1 MPRDHVDTLAEVAER
16 YRFTERWLRDFIRK
30 HNIPVFH
37 TGKQIRFDGL
47 AIAALEEALRRPY
60 YSASSSEKSDR
71 APIKSPG
78 PSRGSAYERLLNLEN
93 SLSRVKKAPRSRL
106 VFSGNNSM
114 EDQNIEP
121 IGHSPK
127 SRKPI

>member
-1 MPRDHVDTLAEVAER
+1 MPRDRADTLAEVAER

-47 AIAALEEALRRPY
+47 AIAALEEALRRPCH
-60 YSASSSEKSDR
+60 SVSNSEKTDR
-71 APIKSPG
+71 APIRSRG
-78 PSRGSAYERLLNLEN
+78 PSRGSAYERLLNLES
-93 SLSRVKKAPRSRL
+93 SLSRVKKPRRSKPD
-106 VFSGNNSM
+106 SSANSSTENVVVLGSM
-114 EDQNIEP
+114 P
-121 IGHSPK
+121 R